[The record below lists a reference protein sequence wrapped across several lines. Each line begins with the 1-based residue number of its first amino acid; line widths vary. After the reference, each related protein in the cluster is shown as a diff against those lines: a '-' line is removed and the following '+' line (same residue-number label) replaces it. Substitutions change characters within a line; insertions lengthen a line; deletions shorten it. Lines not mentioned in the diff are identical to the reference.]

1 MEKTYKINF
10 LIKNTMEKFEY
21 RAGILTQTVE
31 ISKEMIVWKNKQIPS
46 NQITGFGIGSINV
59 GRMAVGNVLGGAV
72 GMAIA
77 NSGSSALDKNANL
90 KELSGLCQLVIA
102 YKEGMDE
109 KAPIKKIQIPLSL
122 KDENC
127 IKMLEKLKTDYSS
140 KYVGAGSLNQLISE
154 LKISQKA
161 VFIAVGII
169 IAIVVAFAI
178 YATIQ
183 Q

>member
-1 MEKTYKINF
+1 
-10 LIKNTMEKFEY
+10 MEKFQY

-46 NQITGFGIGSINV
+46 IQITGFGIGSINV
-59 GRMAVGNVLGGAV
+59 GRMAVGNILGGAV

-90 KELSGLCQLVIA
+90 KELSGMCQLVIA

-109 KAPIKKIQIPLSL
+109 NAPIKKIQIPLNL

-127 IKMLEKLKTDYSS
+127 IKMLEKLKTDYQN
-140 KYVGAGSLNQLISE
+140 KYIGAGSLNQVISE

-161 VFIAVGII
+161 IFLIVGII
-169 IAIVVAFAI
+169 IAIAVAFGI
-178 YATIQ
+178 YAATQ

>member
-1 MEKTYKINF
+1 
-10 LIKNTMEKFEY
+10 MEKFEY

-77 NSGSSALDKNANL
+77 NGGSSALDKNANL

-102 YKEGMDE
+102 YKETMDVN
-109 KAPIKKIQIPLSL
+109 APVKKIQIPLNL

-127 IKMLEKLKTDYSS
+127 IKMLEKLKTDYSGR
-140 KYVGAGSLNQLISE
+140 YVGAGSLNQLISE
-154 LKISQKA
+154 LKISQKGLLL
-161 VFIAVGII
+161 AVGII
-169 IAIVVAFAI
+169 IAIIVAFAL
-178 YATIQ
+178 YGVFIQ
-183 Q
+183 K

>member
-1 MEKTYKINF
+1 MEQF
-10 LIKNTMEKFEY
+10 QY

-31 ISKEMIVWKNKQIPS
+31 LSKEMIVWKNKQIPS

-90 KELSGLCQLVIA
+90 KELSGICQLVVA
-102 YKEGMDE
+102 YKEGMDSE
-109 KAPIKKIQIPLSL
+109 APVKKIQIPLNL

-127 IKMLEKLKTDYSS
+127 IKMLEKLKVDYPN
-140 KYVGAGSLNQLISE
+140 KYVGAGNLNQLISE
-154 LKISQKA
+154 LKISQK
-161 VFIAVGII
+161 VLFIVVGII
-169 IAIVVAFAI
+169 VAIVVAFGI
-178 YATIQ
+178 YGALIQ
-183 Q
+183 K